1 MLNWINLTSDTQLDD
16 LIVQSDV
23 APVLIFK
30 HSTRCSISVAAK
42 GRLERNWQPVLAD
55 LPTYYLDLLNYRP
68 LSQKIADVFAVHHE
82 SPQLLLIRNGEC
94 TYVESH
100 LGISVDD
107 LQAQLTQN

>member
-1 MLNWINLTSDTQLDD
+1 MLHWINLTADTQLDD
-16 LIVQSDV
+16 LIAQSAV
-23 APVLIFK
+23 TSIVIFK
-30 HSTRCSISVAAK
+30 HSTRCNISVAAK
-42 GRLERNWQPVLAD
+42 GRLERNWDATLAGV
-55 LPTYYLDLLNYRP
+55 PAYYLDLLNYRP

-107 LQAQLTQN
+107 LRTQL